1 MSAIHYR
8 YSEKELKEILD
19 TLEIM
24 VDTREQKNQHVLDY
38 FRKKDVKF
46 RLRKIDTADY
56 SAVIP
61 KNPEM
66 GITRDVYLSAGIERK
81 NGVDELVQSI

>member
-1 MSAIHYR
+1 MQEIHYR

-38 FRKKDVKF
+38 FRKRMFHSDLEKLI
-46 RLRKIDTADY
+46 RPIIQR
-56 SAVIP
+56 
-61 KNPEM
+61 
-66 GITRDVYLSAGIERK
+66 
-81 NGVDELVQSI
+81 

>member
-1 MSAIHYR
+1 MPAIHYR

-38 FRKKDVKF
+38 FRKRMLNSDLEKLIQLIIQ
-46 RLRKIDTADY
+46 R
-56 SAVIP
+56 
-61 KNPEM
+61 
-66 GITRDVYLSAGIERK
+66 
-81 NGVDELVQSI
+81 

>member
-1 MSAIHYR
+1 MPAIHYR

-38 FRKKDVKF
+38 FRKRMLNSDLEKLI
-46 RLRKIDTADY
+46 RPI
-56 SAVIP
+56 I
-61 KNPEM
+61 
-66 GITRDVYLSAGIERK
+66 
-81 NGVDELVQSI
+81 QQ

>member
-24 VDTREQKNQHVLDY
+24 VDSREQKNQHVLDY
-38 FRKKDVKF
+38 FRKKNVPF

-56 SAVIP
+56 S
-61 KNPEM
+61 
-66 GITRDVYLSAGIERK
+66 
-81 NGVDELVQSI
+81 